1 MSQHVFK
8 TKYKNRPVMVLAG
21 WDRPLQGFF
30 LVVSRVNA
38 KGREE
43 GCVFSNLECQESHP
57 KSFDPFRAKLQNLGI
72 EIPDGRENC
81 GNKRVIHEVKEGVY
95 SRDQKY

>member
-1 MSQHVFK
+1 M
-8 TKYKNRPVMVLAG
+8 
-21 WDRPLQGFF
+21 
-30 LVVSRVNA
+30 VSRVNA